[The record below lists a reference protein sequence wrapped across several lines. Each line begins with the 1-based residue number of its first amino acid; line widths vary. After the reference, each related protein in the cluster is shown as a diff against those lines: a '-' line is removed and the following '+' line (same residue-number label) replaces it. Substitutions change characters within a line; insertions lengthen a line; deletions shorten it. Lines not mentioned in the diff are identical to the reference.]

1 MMVAS
6 VASVDDV
13 FRAVSDQTRRDVV
26 ARLTR
31 APATVSELAER
42 YDMALP
48 SFMQHLQVLESSG
61 VVRSTKRGR
70 VRTYRLVPKRLQ
82 VAERWLAAQRDL
94 WEHRMD
100 RFQASANTMEDE
112 RGMQCSPKR
121 STPHSI

>member
-13 FRAVSDQTRRDVV
+13 FRALSDQTRRDVV

-48 SFMQHLQVLESSG
+48 SLMQHLRVLESSG
-61 VVRSTKRGR
+61 VVRSTKKGR

-94 WEHRMD
+94 WERRMD
-100 RFQASANTMEDE
+100 RFERYANSMEDE
-112 RGMQCSPKR
+112 RGGQRSRECS
-121 STPHSI
+121 SLGS